1 MTDQEQ
7 DRKHQLDNWTKC
19 IFASLPLLR
28 PDEITIPFGPVLISL
43 NSLNVLLS
51 MEVLSVKFEFE
62 DLD

>member
-19 IFASLPLLR
+19 IFAFLPLLR
-28 PDEITIPFGPVLISL
+28 SDEIIIPFDPVLISL
-43 NSLNVLLS
+43 NSLNALLS
-51 MEVLSVKFEFE
+51 MDVLSVKSEFE